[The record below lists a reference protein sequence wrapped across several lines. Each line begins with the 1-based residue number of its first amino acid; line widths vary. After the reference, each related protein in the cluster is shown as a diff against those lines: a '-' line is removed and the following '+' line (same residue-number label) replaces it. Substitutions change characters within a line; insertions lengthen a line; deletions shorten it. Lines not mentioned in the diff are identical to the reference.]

1 MSELKITGAIK
12 KIFDTQEVSA
22 SFKKRE
28 FVIETTEQYPQ
39 VIKFEL
45 TQQKCG
51 DLDRYC
57 EGQEVCVHFNVRGR
71 EWRKEGKETAYFNTL
86 QCWKIESV
94 NGATKTAPYENN
106 KVPNDPN
113 APDGYDPE
121 KLPF

>member
-1 MSELKITGAIK
+1 MSELKIEGAIK

-71 EWRKEGKETAYFNTL
+71 EWTKEGKETAYFNTL

-94 NGATKTAPYENN
+94 NGATKTATIEKPQ
-106 KVPNDPN
+106 D
-113 APDGYDPE
+113 APVDAFSDD
-121 KLPF
+121 LPF